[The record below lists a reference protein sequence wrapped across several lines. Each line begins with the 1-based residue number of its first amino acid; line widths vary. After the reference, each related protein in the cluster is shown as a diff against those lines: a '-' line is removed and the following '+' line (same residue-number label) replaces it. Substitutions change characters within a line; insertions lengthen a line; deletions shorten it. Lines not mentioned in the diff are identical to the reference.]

1 MEIASIYKLMTDL
14 INDAQARGFDIVSFV
29 DKMATDLDNS
39 EILST
44 DIYREKL
51 DDQISSTSDGLTL
64 NNINYTIQMLK
75 FVGDLQ
81 RYITSKYGS
90 VDTFLE
96 NNSIKVKSIFA
107 NISEEVGYPILSK
120 NISDVS

>member
-1 MEIASIYKLMTDL
+1 MKISSIYKLMTDL
-14 INDAQARGFDIVSFV
+14 INDVQARGSDIVSFV